1 MSAFLIK
8 YPFNYFL
15 FQVVLPTF
23 VLEKRS
29 LLEMYADFLGHT
41 DLFTKISE
49 QKNAEERMLAVLEF
63 YLTSFHVGRKVH
75 KMDSLENLVISFF

>member
-1 MSAFLIK
+1 
-8 YPFNYFL
+8 
-15 FQVVLPTF
+15 
-23 VLEKRS
+23 
-29 LLEMYADFLGHT
+29 MYADFLGHT

-75 KMDSLENLVISFF
+75 KMDSLENLVIYFFWREKMFNQSFAVPLS